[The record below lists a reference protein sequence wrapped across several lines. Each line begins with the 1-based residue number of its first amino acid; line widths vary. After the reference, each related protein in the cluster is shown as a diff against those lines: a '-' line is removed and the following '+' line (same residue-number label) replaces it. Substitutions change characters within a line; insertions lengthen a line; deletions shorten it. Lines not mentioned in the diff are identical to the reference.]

1 MGSLA
6 LYSLYVALLLAV
18 SYLLYKWTLS
28 SATFF
33 RFNRIVL
40 MSIYAFSLLAVP
52 AYNVLSADVAVGS
65 TVNPMEEISAEM
77 ASLSDTAAPLWP
89 RVIAIVYAI
98 GIAVSLIFAIR
109 SIIRIVCI
117 IKEGRHSK
125 CDGYTLVVTSN
136 ACAPFS
142 WGRYIVVPASVDAKD
157 MPLIIEHEKSHLR
170 HRHWIELAVAQIV
183 AIFNWFNP
191 AAYLMIKEVQD
202 VHEFE
207 VDNDVISQGYDEKEY
222 QMLLLRSA
230 VGSSLHSI
238 ADGLTRS
245 RLKTRLRMMM
255 TEKSRP
261 TRRLYACM
269 IMPIVTL
276 AIIGVRNSAFAETLS
291 QIDDAAIL
299 TTYTDE
305 VKYSIDTTD
314 NGMLSHSI
322 FYHSDGYL
330 TSVSIELAKSGPEP
344 KIYINGHVSS
354 RSGLRGLRADK
365 IDFIVGDNRNNR
377 FVIKTK

>member
-1 MGSLA
+1 MGAVA
-6 LYSLYVALLLAV
+6 LYSFYVGLLLAV

-52 AYNVLSADVAVGS
+52 IYNALSADVSFGS
-65 TVNPMEEISAEM
+65 TANPMAEVE
-77 ASLSDTAAPLWP
+77 AELSSLSDSAAPIWP
-89 RVIAIVYAI
+89 RMIAIVYAV
-98 GIAVSLIFAIR
+98 GVAAASFFAIR
-109 SIIRIVCI
+109 SAGRIVRIIR
-117 IKEGRHSK
+117 KGRHSE
-125 CDGYTLVVTSN
+125 CDGYTLVVTGCG
-136 ACAPFS
+136 CAPFS
-142 WGRYIVVPASVDAKD
+142 WGRYIVVPESVDEKD
-157 MPLIIEHEKSHLR
+157 RQMIIEHERCHLR

-183 AIFNWFNP
+183 AVFNWFNP

-207 VDNDVISQGYDEKEY
+207 VDNDVVSQGYDEKEY

-255 TEKSRP
+255 VEKSRP
-261 TRRLYACM
+261 VRRLYACM
-269 IMPIVTL
+269 IMPVVAI

-299 TTYTDE
+299 TTYIDE
-305 VKYSIDTTD
+305 VKYSIDTDD
-314 NGMLSHSI
+314 NGMQSHSI
-322 FYHSDGYL
+322 FYHADGYL
-330 TSVSIELAKSGPEP
+330 TSVKIELAENSPEP

-354 RSGLRGLRADK
+354 RSGLRSLRADK
-365 IDFIVGDNRNNR
+365 IDFIAGDNRYNR